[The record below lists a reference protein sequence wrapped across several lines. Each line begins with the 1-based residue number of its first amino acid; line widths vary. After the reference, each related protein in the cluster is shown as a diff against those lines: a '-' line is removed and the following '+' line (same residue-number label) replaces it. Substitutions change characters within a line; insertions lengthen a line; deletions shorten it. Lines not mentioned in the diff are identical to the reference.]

1 MEHLEKEIQE
11 DPKRMGRLLKIE
23 EFTQR
28 AIRSGSNTRSVIT
41 IPVVVHVVYNTATE
55 NISDAQIQSQ
65 IDILNEDF
73 RRLNADASNTPIE
86 FQGVAADA
94 EIEFCLATVAPNGA
108 PTNGITRTQ
117 TTITSFGTNDQ
128 VKYTSSGGKDAWP
141 SDEYLNVWVCDITG
155 GILGYA
161 QFPGGD
167 AATDGVVNDYAYFGN
182 IGTATPPFDL
192 GRTMT
197 HEVGHWLNLRHIWG
211 DGGCGVDDFVS
222 DTPTA
227 GGPNYTGT
235 PCTFPGP
242 NSCNDGT
249 GDLPDMFQNYM
260 DYSDD
265 ACMNLFTSGQ
275 KARMNALFDLGGF
288 RESLLTS
295 NGCGTPLP
303 PSCDDGYQNG
313 EETGVDCGGPDCPA
327 CPTCDDGVMN
337 GEETGID
344 CGGPDCPAC
353 PCLDNEVSI
362 TLNFD
367 NYPEETSWQILN
379 DINQVVAS
387 GGTYGN
393 QPDGSTLVIDVC
405 LTDGCY
411 DFGILDSYG
420 DGICCGYGN
429 GSYSVTDDAGNI
441 LASGGSFGFSE
452 TTAFCLPGCQI
463 DVDVNAASGYG
474 SIMDAIGCATSGEI
488 ITLTS
493 AIAGMT
499 IDLGSM
505 GIIIDKSLTI
515 EANPADNIILTSSG
529 SAPTIILNSGFTLTL
544 RGFEIQSTSVDQ
556 PTISNNGILI
566 LDNST
571 IKNNMGNPQLINST
585 GSQVQVM
592 NSSSLRK

>member
-11 DPKRMGRLLKIE
+11 DPKRMGKLLKIE
-23 EFTQR
+23 EFTQH
-28 AIRSGSNTRSVIT
+28 AIRSSSNTRSVIT
-41 IPVVVHVVYNTATE
+41 IPVVVHVVYNTASE
-55 NISDAQIQSQ
+55 NITEAQIQSQ

-73 RRLNADASNTPIE
+73 RRMNTDASNTPPE

-108 PTNGITRTQ
+108 ATNGITRTQ
-117 TTITSFGTNDQ
+117 TSQTSFGTNDQ
-128 VKYTSSGGKDAWP
+128 VKFSSSGGADAWP
-141 SDEYLNVWVCDITG
+141 SDEYLNVWVCDISG

-161 QFPGGD
+161 QFPGGS

-182 IGTATPPFDL
+182 IGTATPPFNL

-211 DGGCGVDDFVS
+211 DGGCGVDDFVA
-222 DTPTA
+222 DTPSSD
-227 GGPNYTGT
+227 GPNYTGS
-235 PCTFPGP
+235 PCSFPGP
-242 NSCNDGT
+242 VSCGT
-249 GDLPDMFQNYM
+249 DDMFQNYM

-275 KARMNALFDLGGF
+275 KARMRALFDPGGF

-295 NGCGTPLP
+295 NGCGTPQP
-303 PSCDDGYQNG
+303 PTCEDGYQNG
-313 EETGVDCGGPDCPA
+313 EETGVDCGGPDCPT

-337 GEETGID
+337 GEETGVD
-344 CGGPDCPAC
+344 CGGPDCPSC
-353 PCLDNEVSI
+353 PCFDNEVTI

-367 NYPEETSWQILN
+367 NFPQETSWEILDDN
-379 DINQVVAS
+379 NQVVAS

-411 DFGILDSYG
+411 DFRILDSYG
-420 DGICCGYGN
+420 DGMCCGYGI
-429 GSYSVTDDAGNI
+429 GDYVVTDDVGNVI
-441 LASGGSFGFSE
+441 ASGGSFGSSE

-463 DVDVNAASGYG
+463 EVDINAASGNG
-474 SIMDAIGCATSGEI
+474 SLMDAIGCAASGET

-499 IDLGSM
+499 IDLGTM

-515 EANPADNIILTSSG
+515 EADPADNIILTSSG
-529 SAPTIILNSGFTLTL
+529 SSSTITLNSGVSLTL
-544 RGFEIQSTSVDQ
+544 RGFEIRSTSVDQ
-556 PTISNNGILI
+556 PTISNSGVLI
-566 LDNST
+566 LDNAT
-571 IKNNMGNPQLINST
+571 IKNSMGNPQLLNNT